1 MYPTAGMHN
10 HNQAHQMYQTYG
22 NQMGTLNALAMGGMN
37 SSTFFYMGN
46 IIGLETKL

>member
-1 MYPTAGMHN
+1 MYPSAGMYN
-10 HNQAHQMYQTYG
+10 HNQAQQMFQAYG
-22 NQMGTLNALAMGGMN
+22 NQMGTLNALGMGGMN